1 MDSSPY
7 GQNWG
12 GELLLAALR
21 VPGGRYGWKTAH
33 ASRIVACCPS
43 GLREQHLTCLKEK
56 AAAANMNVGE
66 PSSEEGLLP
75 RAWPRWELQRC
86 EGWPWRV
93 ESEGASCWPPSGG
106 GPLGGALQRSP
117 RRSHAGRSAWG
128 PCWWLT
134 RAQSASPTR
143 CLQGHRSE
151 GQGSY
156 HTGGT
161 MFGAAPGRQ
170 VRGASESAAT
180 PPPSGRLLLPR
191 RWWVGARCGHSHTS
205 PSAWLCRKRMVS
217 LGKLA
222 VPKPVQ
228 LPSQK

>member
-93 ESEGASCWPPSGG
+93 ESEGASCWPPQGG
-106 GPLGGALQRSP
+106 GPPWRS
-117 RRSHAGRSAWG
+117 
-128 PCWWLT
+128 
-134 RAQSASPTR
+134 
-143 CLQGHRSE
+143 
-151 GQGSY
+151 
-156 HTGGT
+156 
-161 MFGAAPGRQ
+161 
-170 VRGASESAAT
+170 SAAI
-180 PPPSGRLLLPR
+180 
-191 RWWVGARCGHSHTS
+191 AK
-205 PSAWLCRKRMVS
+205 AFACRKVCVGPLLVADTGAVGIAHS
-217 LGKLA
+217 LLA
-222 VPKPVQ
+222 GPP
-228 LPSQK
+228 L